1 MCDFHRHLGAG
12 GGAGAVSD
20 GGGHGGRQKYTKT
33 RDRVLRQ
40 LPEFREIV

>member
-1 MCDFHRHLGAG
+1 MAR
-12 GGAGAVSD
+12 AGAVSD